1 MDKEL
6 QVVPQQ
12 LSQQAQPTPVS
23 LTQTGNEN
31 TQIAYV
37 ERYEQNVAIFSSAP
51 QAGSGFS
58 RFRVGAN
65 HPSAIISRPSQA
77 STAPQAPS
85 V

>member
-12 LSQQAQPTPVS
+12 LPQQAQPTPVS

-37 ERYEQNVAIFSSAP
+37 ARYEQNVAIFPSAP
-51 QAGSGFS
+51 Q
-58 RFRVGAN
+58 
-65 HPSAIISRPSQA
+65 
-77 STAPQAPS
+77 T
-85 V
+85 